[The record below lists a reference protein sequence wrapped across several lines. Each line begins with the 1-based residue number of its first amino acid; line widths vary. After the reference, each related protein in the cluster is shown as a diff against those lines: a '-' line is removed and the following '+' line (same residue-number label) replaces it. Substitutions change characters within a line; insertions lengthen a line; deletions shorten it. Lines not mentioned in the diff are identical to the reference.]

1 MTTSKATIFR
11 IEILLCLCTV
21 LVSSSLAQS
30 PVPEP
35 PKARAPERPVAN
47 VRPMATPAPPRIPRD
62 ERVTTER
69 AIAVDPAVNLK
80 FCVSEG
86 ALTINGWDREEVR
99 VFVKDGRRFGFK
111 VLERNAKNDKPNW
124 VWAAR
129 ETVDG
134 PPVPFANCLGGARV
148 EIDAPVG
155 TTISFEARTSGATI
169 DSVKSVSVKVIEG
182 SIGIRNVSGGV
193 KAETYQGDVM
203 LESSAGEIALKTTTG
218 NILAYDVNPGGIGDL
233 LNAQTSSGTIS
244 LQKVNHRQI
253 KASSI
258 SGSVLFNSG
267 FLTGGIYNFK
277 TSNGSI
283 ELQIPAD
290 ASSTFIASLGFG
302 SFNSAIPLDV
312 QSESITPGGKSIV
325 AKLGNGSAT
334 VNLTTTSGTIRILKQ
349 K

>member
-1 MTTSKATIFR
+1 MATLKATIFS
-11 IEILLCLCTV
+11 IEILLCFCMV
-21 LVSSSLAQS
+21 FVSVSVAQS
-30 PVPEP
+30 PV
-35 PKARAPERPVAN
+35 
-47 VRPMATPAPPRIPRD
+47 PPRIPRD

-86 ALTINGWDREEVR
+86 ELTINGWERDEIR

-134 PPVPFANCLGGARV
+134 PPVPFANCLGGSRV

-155 TTISFEARTSGATI
+155 TTINFEARTSGATI

-203 LESSAGEIALKTTTG
+203 LESSAGEITLKTTTG

-258 SGSVLFNSG
+258 SGSVLFNAG
-267 FLTGGIYNFK
+267 FLSGGIYNFK

-334 VNLTTTSGTIRILKQ
+334 VNLTTTSGSIRIVKQ

>member
-1 MTTSKATIFR
+1 MRTSKATIFR

-21 LVSSSLAQS
+21 FVSISFAQS

-35 PKARAPERPVAN
+35 PKTRTPERPVVR
-47 VRPMATPAPPRIPRD
+47 VRPMATPVPPRIPRS

-69 AIAVDPAVNLK
+69 ALAVDPGVNLK

-86 ALTINGWDREEVR
+86 SLTINGWDRDEVR
-99 VFVKDGRRFGFK
+99 IFVRDGRRFGFK

-129 ETVDG
+129 EDVDG
-134 PPVPFANCLGGARV
+134 PPTPFASCLGGGRV
-148 EIDAPVG
+148 EIDVPIGA
-155 TTISFEARTSGATI
+155 TINLEARTSGATI
-169 DSVKSVSVKVIEG
+169 DSVKSVSVKIIEG

-203 LESSAGEIALKTTTG
+203 LESSAGEITLKTTTG

-233 LNAQTSSGTIS
+233 LNAQTTSGTIS
-244 LQKVNHRQI
+244 LQKVSHRQI
-253 KASSI
+253 RSSSI

-267 FLTGGIYNFK
+267 FLAGGIYNFK

-290 ASSTFIASLGFG
+290 ASSRFIASLGFG

-325 AKLGNGSAT
+325 ATLGNGSAT
-334 VNLTTTSGTIRILKQ
+334 VNLTTTSGSIRILKQ